1 MRIRAVVFVCRRSIG
16 DSRRLGGHSARWSEL
31 AEACGADCDSLYR
44 LLPQHLASIGI
55 TAETSPRV
63 FALTELGQPLR
74 RDVPNSA
81 WPGVVFWADLL
92 ADSWSYL
99 TECIRTG
106 TTANMVMEGKGIPSR
121 WSQDPDAPAIFRA
134 VMGTAP
140 AENYQPIV
148 VAWNFADSRVVA
160 DLGGGGGGLMCAI
173 LKTHPNLRGMLVDR
187 QASVDAAVARFDAEG
202 LSNRCKLI
210 GADLAETVP
219 SGADTYVIKHV
230 LHGCRDDAAIRILQ
244 NCRQVIPDDGRLL
257 VIEFVLPD
265 VISRAD
271 PLLEERLMSD
281 LNMLAVTGGK
291 ERSEIEWREPPAI
304 CRVFIAAGDPSFRS
318 VSSRHVDHRSGAVS
332 GVIQPTM
339 DCESVKSGTIFLPRY
354 NRANLCLT
362 RSSKRRRNCFLK
374 ALRVAEIAGR

>member
-1 MRIRAVVFVCRRSIG
+1 MWCRLRFV
-16 DSRRLGGHSARWSEL
+16 
-31 AEACGADCDSLYR
+31 YR
-44 LLPQHLASIGI
+44 LLRTLASIGI

-92 ADSWSYL
+92 ADSWSHL
-99 TECIRTG
+99 EPNASAGERTASH
-106 TTANMVMEGKGIPSR
+106 TVMESKGIASR
-121 WSQDPDAPAIFRA
+121 WAQDPEAPAIFLAEMR
-134 VMGTAP
+134 TAP
-140 AENYQPIV
+140 AENYQPNV
-148 VAWNFADSRVVA
+148 LAWNFADSRVVA

-187 QASVDAAVARFDAEG
+187 QASVDAARRKPRFDAEG
-202 LSNRCKLI
+202 LSNRCTLI

-291 ERSEIEWREPPAI
+291 ERSEIEWRSLLQS
-304 CRVFIAAGDPSFRS
+304 AGFSLQQVIPLSARS
-318 VSSRHVDHRSGAVS
+318 VQGMS
-332 GVIQPTM
+332 II
-339 DCESVKSGTIFLPRY
+339 ESVAFQG
-354 NRANLCLT
+354 
-362 RSSKRRRNCFLK
+362 
-374 ALRVAEIAGR
+374 

>member
-1 MRIRAVVFVCRRSIG
+1 MNGANPNLGNKALPTSLTAMAQAYSRS
-16 DSRRLGGHSARWSEL
+16 RVLCAAARLGIADALAGGQRPVAEL
-31 AEACGADCDSLYR
+31 ANACGADVDSLHR
-44 LLPQHLASIGI
+44 LLRVLASIGI
-55 TAETSPRV
+55 TVEIEPGI
-63 FALTELGQPLR
+63 FALTDFGQPLR
-74 RDVPNSA
+74 RDVSNSV
-81 WPGVVFWADLL
+81 WPSVVFWADLL
-92 ADSWSYL
+92 ADNWSHL
-99 TECIRTG
+99 TECVRLG
-106 TTANMVMEGKGIPSR
+106 TTANTVMESKGIVSR
-121 WSQDPDAPAIFRA
+121 WAQDPEAPAIFRA

-202 LSNRCKLI
+202 LSNRCTLI

-230 LHGCRDDAAIRILQ
+230 LHGRRDDAAIRILQ

-291 ERSEIEWREPPAI
+291 ERSEIEWRSLLQS
-304 CRVFIAAGDPSFRS
+304 AGFSLQQVIPLSARS
-318 VSSRHVDHRSGAVS
+318 VQGMS
-332 GVIQPTM
+332 II
-339 DCESVKSGTIFLPRY
+339 ESVAFQG
-354 NRANLCLT
+354 
-362 RSSKRRRNCFLK
+362 
-374 ALRVAEIAGR
+374 

>member
-1 MRIRAVVFVCRRSIG
+1 MWCRLRFAS
-16 DSRRLGGHSARWSEL
+16 
-31 AEACGADCDSLYR
+31 YR
-44 LLPQHLASIGI
+44 LLRTDGVV
-55 TAETSPRV
+55 SPGLRRGF

-74 RDVPNSA
+74 QDSSRSA

-92 ADSWSYL
+92 ADNWSHL
-99 TECIRTG
+99 TECVRLG
-106 TTANMVMEGKGIPSR
+106 TTANTVMESKGIASR
-121 WSQDPDAPAIFRA
+121 WAQDPEAPAIFRA

-210 GADLAETVP
+210 GADLAESVP
-219 SGADTYVIKHV
+219 AGADTYVIKHV

-265 VISRAD
+265 VISQA
-271 PLLEERLMSD
+271 PILYWKSALMSD
-281 LNMLAVTGGK
+281 LNMLAVTGWQGDAVK
-291 ERSEIEWREPPAI
+291 SNGADLLQS
-304 CRVFIAAGDPSFRS
+304 AGFSLQQVIPLSRS
-318 VSSRHVDHRSGAVS
+318 VSSEACPIIEAVPFQ
-332 GVIQPTM
+332 G
-339 DCESVKSGTIFLPRY
+339 
-354 NRANLCLT
+354 
-362 RSSKRRRNCFLK
+362 
-374 ALRVAEIAGR
+374 